1 MYPIDE
7 NDRVVEL
14 DGIPKPVTGA
24 PEPIVVADE
33 QAVVVSY
40 VSEYPEP
47 SNDTPTFCSVRFHL
61 AHTHL
66 FGAPND
72 EALEGHPLW
81 NRGLGFY
88 GVFRVDQ
95 SSLIR
100 RLAVMNSVHRQH
112 SYSTFDELA
121 HYIFTFHDS
130 TFECVARSYETVVE
144 TMAWDRRYEQVVEL
158 LHRVPPSD
166 MSKFMRTD
174 PLSKLQRRLP
184 SGLRFVIDALR
195 R

>member
-1 MYPIDE
+1 MYSVDE
-7 NDRVVEL
+7 LDRVVEL
-14 DGIPKPVTGA
+14 DSIPKPEPGA

-40 VSEYPEP
+40 RTAHSEP
-47 SNDTPTFCSVRFHL
+47 STDQLDTFCSVRFHL

-88 GVFRVDQ
+88 SVYRVDQ

-100 RLAVMNSVHRQH
+100 RLAAMNSVHRQH
-112 SYSTFDELA
+112 SYSKFDELT

-130 TFECVARSYETVVE
+130 TFECVAR
-144 TMAWDRRYEQVVEL
+144 
-158 LHRVPPSD
+158 
-166 MSKFMRTD
+166 
-174 PLSKLQRRLP
+174 
-184 SGLRFVIDALR
+184 
-195 R
+195 

>member
-1 MYPIDE
+1 VYPIDE
-7 NDRVVEL
+7 HDRVVAL
-14 DGIPKPVTGA
+14 DGIPTPVTGA
-24 PEPIVVADE
+24 PEPVVVADE

-40 VSEYPEP
+40 VAEYPRK
-47 SNDTPTFCSVRFHL
+47 FCFVRFHL

-81 NRGLGFY
+81 SRGLGFY

-100 RLAVMNSVHRQH
+100 RLAAMNSVHKRH
-112 SYSTFDELA
+112 SYSVFDELV
-121 HYIFTFHDS
+121 HYIFTFQDS
-130 TFECVARSYETVVE
+130 TFECVARSHEVLIE
-144 TMAWDRRYEQVVEL
+144 AMESDRRHEKSVEL

-166 MSKFMRTD
+166 MSKFVRTD
-174 PLSKLQRRLP
+174 PLSKVQRRLP
-184 SGLRFVIDALR
+184 AGLRFVIDALR
-195 R
+195 H